1 MPTLDPLNPQVEMG
15 LTQSP
20 SPLLDIMISALSM
33 DPNSRPIVAGLVNA
47 RQNLALGRQRR
58 MSGLAGQ
65 GFAMEPGTPDPTTIT
80 EPRGPIGALAQKVGL
95 VGEPTPRPLTPE
107 ENVAVQYGR
116 LQRLKYK
123 TLLEHLYNQN
133 ELERAKIEALNE
145 QNKFRPEEQAMKR
158 RKEFLDYS
166 KEYGV
171 QAGTDLLGTLMRGG
185 ELPGPPE
192 RYGVGA
198 AQKRAKEAT
207 GAKEPSVY
215 VKNRNAFKDATTTK
229 IAELKDLIKQRGL
242 GAPLTEAQQKR
253 YNQLVTDIN
262 EQADKYG
269 QPHIDEPLPVEETV
283 GGGGNFLG
291 SLGGLAEKHPLV
303 RSVENLGRAAGG
315 LLFGPPSAKAAP
327 AKATPTPKAGAT
339 PGELDLGD
347 GFKVRIKQR

>member
-1 MPTLDPLNPQVEMG
+1 MATLDPLNPQVEMG

-47 RQNLALGRQRR
+47 RQNLVLGRQRR

-80 EPRGPIGALAQKVGL
+80 EQRGPIGALAQKVGL
-95 VGEPTPRPLTPE
+95 VGEPTPRALTPE

-133 ELERAKIEALNE
+133 ELERAKIEDLHE
-145 QNKFRPEEQAMKR
+145 RSKFRPEEQAMKR

-253 YNQLVTDIN
+253 YNRLVTEIN

-269 QPHIDEPLPVEETV
+269 QPHIDEVPAEAPPTTEA
-283 GGGGNFLG
+283 GGTSF
-291 SLGGLAEKHPLV
+291 LGGLIEKHPFV
-303 RSVENLGRAAGG
+303 RNLESAGRAASG

-327 AKATPTPKAGAT
+327 AQARPTPRAGAT